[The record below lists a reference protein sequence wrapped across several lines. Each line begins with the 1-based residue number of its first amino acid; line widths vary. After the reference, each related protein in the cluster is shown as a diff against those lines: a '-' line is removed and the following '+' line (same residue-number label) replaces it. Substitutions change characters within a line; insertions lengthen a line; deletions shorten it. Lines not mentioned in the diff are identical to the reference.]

1 MRDYRNEMQ
10 PIKEAEYQSFEFDI
24 YKINKFEEW
33 EKIKTLK
40 LANYAKK
47 FEGGGSGWCSLFN
60 KKNGG
65 KLTLSTIETY
75 DIFMHP
81 EQYGIEIIDPKK
93 AFKKNYITLETLN
106 TIYLIAEKENWHY
119 LE

>member
-1 MRDYRNEMQ
+1 MQ
-10 PIKEAEYQSFEFDI
+10 TLLDI

-65 KLTLSTIETY
+65 KLKQI
-75 DIFMHP
+75 
-81 EQYGIEIIDPKK
+81 K
-93 AFKKNYITLETLN
+93 
-106 TIYLIAEKENWHY
+106 
-119 LE
+119 